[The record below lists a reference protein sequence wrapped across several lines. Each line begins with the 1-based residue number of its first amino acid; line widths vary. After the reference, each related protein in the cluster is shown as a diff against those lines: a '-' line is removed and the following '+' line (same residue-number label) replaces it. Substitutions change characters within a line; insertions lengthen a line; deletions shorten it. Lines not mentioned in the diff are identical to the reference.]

1 MIPLHPYRKDH
12 LERLKQWEDLVSL
25 DKLLQLSLELTLGH
39 KVLSVANC
47 FFRINLVLK
56 VPLPFLKASC
66 CELNYTETIK
76 CIGCICCG
84 KPFCLT
90 WIIKANV
97 LECKERSSSSKQ
109 VTCASVS
116 LSHAVPQ
123 RILSIRSK
131 AACFNIKLPTK
142 SIIHSKR
149 LTLDDNSPAMNNWR
163 EVPASL
169 WTFPL
174 LLSPS
179 KSLISSYLIIEV
191 PAETGGCQ
199 ASSVNWYS
207 HNNQQWHSPVLSH
220 NN

>member
-12 LERLKQWEDLVSL
+12 LERLKKWEDFVSL
-25 DKLLQLSLELTLGH
+25 DKLLQLSLGLTLGH

-56 VPLPFLKASC
+56 VSLPSLKASC
-66 CELNYTETIK
+66 RELNNTETIK
-76 CIGCICCG
+76 YIGYICCG
-84 KPFCLT
+84 KPFCPA

-97 LECKERSSSSKQ
+97 LECKELSSSSKQ

-123 RILSIRSK
+123 RLLSIRSK
-131 AACFNIKLPTK
+131 AACFNIKLPTQ

-169 WTFPL
+169 WTFPMPLSL
-174 LLSPS
+174 LKMP
-179 KSLISSYLIIEV
+179 
-191 PAETGGCQ
+191 
-199 ASSVNWYS
+199 
-207 HNNQQWHSPVLSH
+207 H
-220 NN
+220 